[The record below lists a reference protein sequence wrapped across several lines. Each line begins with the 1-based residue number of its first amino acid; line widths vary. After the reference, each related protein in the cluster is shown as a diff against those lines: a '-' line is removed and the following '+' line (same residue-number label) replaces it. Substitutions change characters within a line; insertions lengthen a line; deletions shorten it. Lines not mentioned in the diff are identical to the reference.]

1 MGLLNYLED
10 TNNEGVSIMVRDDV
24 IDTLE
29 MNCYGSDHCC
39 SRDW

>member
-1 MGLLNYLED
+1 MGLLTYLED
-10 TNNEGVSIMVRDDV
+10 TNNDGVSIMVRDDV

-29 MNCYGSDHCC
+29 MNCYGSEHCC